1 VESAPRPEPEYFQE
15 PKRLAGAAV
24 VADRDVLTAR
34 DKRLIAFAAGFVALA
49 ACYNLVASF
58 ALIARS
64 NDFGA
69 TPRYL
74 FGNLRT
80 WGFVTL
86 LIAILQFGAAWGI
99 LTGSQRA
106 RWLGVGLLLLN
117 AIGQIAGLPGYPFWF
132 LVVTAVGMVVLCGLA
147 IYGERRAG

>member
-1 VESAPRPEPEYFQE
+1 MAEPDLTLSDQE
-15 PKRLAGAAV
+15 PIRPAGATV

-34 DKRLIAFAAGFVALA
+34 TKRLIGFAAGFLALA

-64 NDFGA
+64 NSFGA
-69 TPRYL
+69 TPQYL

-80 WGFVTL
+80 WGFFTL
-86 LIAILQFGAAWGI
+86 LIAIMQFGAAWGI

-106 RWLGVGLLLLN
+106 RWAGVGLLLLN
-117 AIGQIAGLPGYPFWF
+117 AIGQIAGLPAYPFWF
-132 LVVTAVGMVVLCGLA
+132 LVVTAVGMVVLCWLA
-147 IYGERRAG
+147 ISGERRAG

>member
-1 VESAPRPEPEYFQE
+1 VEDKAIPELDALLEPER
-15 PKRLAGAAV
+15 PAGATV

-34 DKRLIAFAAGFVALA
+34 AKRLIAFAAGFVAFA

-64 NDFGA
+64 NSFGA
-69 TPRYL
+69 TPQYL

-80 WGFVTL
+80 WGFFTL
-86 LIAILQFGAAWGI
+86 LIAIAQFGAAWGI

-106 RWLGVGLLLLN
+106 RWVGVGLLLLN
-117 AIGQIAGLPGYPFWF
+117 AIGQIVGLPEYPFWF

-147 IYGERRAG
+147 ISGERRAG

>member
-1 VESAPRPEPEYFQE
+1 
-15 PKRLAGAAV
+15 V
-24 VADRDVLTAR
+24 VADRDVVTGR
-34 DKRLIAFAAGFVALA
+34 TKRLIAFAAGFLAFA

-64 NDFGA
+64 NSFGA

-80 WGFVTL
+80 WGFCTL
-86 LIAILQFGAAWGI
+86 LIAIMQFGAAWGI

-106 RWLGVGLLLLN
+106 WWLGVGLLLLN
-117 AIGQIAGLPGYPFWF
+117 AIGQIAGLPGYPVWF

-147 IYGERRAG
+147 IYGNAAQGDRPD

>member
-1 VESAPRPEPEYFQE
+1 MAEPDLTLSERESIRS
-15 PKRLAGAAV
+15 AGATV

-34 DKRLIAFAAGFVALA
+34 TKRLIGFAAGFVALA

-64 NDFGA
+64 NSFGA
-69 TPRYL
+69 TPQYL

-80 WGFVTL
+80 WGFFTL
-86 LIAILQFGAAWGI
+86 LIAIMQFGAAWGI

-106 RWLGVGLLLLN
+106 RWAGVGLLLLN
-117 AIGQIAGLPGYPFWF
+117 AVGQIAGLPAYPFWF

-147 IYGERRAG
+147 ISGERRAG